1 MLGLRVH
8 LFCVVPPIWMMRE
21 NVSLFAL
28 DSHKPG
34 LFTSASDTFGIDEQ
48 KEKLHTRSFFAP
60 KWLID
65 SAFVVSKRP
74 TVEHKSKR
82 IFVRFSA
89 SSSCVWSSEV
99 VTVCIDFRP
108 FSFLSPLSLLGH
120 VENSRLVLLHFVG
133 YSRGLLVEIN
143 MLNSTRQLI
152 IISLKITR
160 SERKNI

>member
-1 MLGLRVH
+1 
-8 LFCVVPPIWMMRE
+8 MRE

-28 DSHKPG
+28 DSHKPR

-74 TVEHKSKR
+74 TVQLSSTSRREFSSAFPHRHRAFGQVRSWR
-82 IFVRFSA
+82 FASIFS
-89 SSSCVWSSEV
+89 
-99 VTVCIDFRP
+99 P
-108 FSFLSPLSLLGH
+108 FCFLSPFSLLGH

-143 MLNSTRQLI
+143 MLNSTRQPI